1 MEYKYLRTVN
11 YYETDK
17 MGITHHS
24 NYIRFMEEARV
35 AFMGHIGYSYAKCE
49 ADGLSSPVMGISC
62 SYKSPSTFADD
73 IEVTLNVLEM
83 TPLKM
88 KFGYTMKVKDKVVFT
103 AESLHCFLDAKTG
116 RPVRLLEFYP
126 EVGAILEQYMPGK

>member
-17 MGITHHS
+17 MGVTHHS

-35 AFMGHIGYSYAKCE
+35 AFMGAIGYSYAKCE
-49 ADGLSSPVMGISC
+49 ADGIVSPVMGIDC
-62 SYKSPSTFADD
+62 KYKSPCTFADTV
-73 IEVTLNVLEM
+73 EVSLNVLEISA
-83 TPLKM
+83 LKM
-88 KFGYTMKVKDKVVFT
+88 KFGYTMRVEGKVVFT

-116 RPVRLLEFYP
+116 RPIKLLEFYP
-126 EVGAILEQYMPGK
+126 GVGEVLEQYKKD